1 VRLRLVLGV
10 AVALVLGALA
20 LNMSRSAP
28 RGAGSD
34 HISTPAFVAVVPAG
48 GTLCQPVVQL
58 PVEAARVQLLIGTYG
73 HPLPGLQLRFLDSA
87 GGLVARGA
95 LSPGSAPE
103 GQVTVPVEHVRRTE
117 SSSFCLHVG
126 GHHQVALG
134 GEPWPTTPA
143 AESVDGHL
151 VGGRVG
157 LIYVRAGSES
167 WWQVLPTIARRFGY
181 GKSSL
186 FGTWTL
192 PVMFLLLLAVW
203 AGTIRL
209 LARELR

>member
-1 VRLRLVLGV
+1 VRLVLGV
-10 AVALVLGALA
+10 AVAVVLGALA
-20 LNMSRSAP
+20 LDMSGSAP

-73 HPLPGLQLRFLDSA
+73 QTLPRLQLRFLDSA
-87 GGLVARGA
+87 GALVARGGLA
-95 LSPGSAPE
+95 AGAAPE
-103 GQVTVPVEHVRRTE
+103 GQLTIPVEHVRKTE
-117 SSSFCLHVG
+117 SSSFCLTVG
-126 GHHQVALG
+126 GNHRVALG
-134 GEPWPTTPA
+134 GEPWPTTA
-143 AESVDGHL
+143 SAESVNGHL

-157 LIYVRAGSES
+157 LVYVRGGSDS
-167 WWQVLPTIARRFGY
+167 WWQMLPTLARRFGY

-192 PVMFLLLLAVW
+192 PVMFLLLIAVW